1 MTTLPFGN
9 GRHWLKPP
17 AVKAPSPENKAEAV
31 LYTIADDYMY
41 TLRAV
46 HRLSPIFQIWA
57 HVVGEPP
64 PINNISRIERSP
76 VKVSVTTLSDSVACF
91 RGVKRPY
98 TDEKDGSS
106 ILIYVLNP
114 AVTLVRDT
122 NMVCLAKA
130 AKLGNVA
137 LTVQVRP
144 VKEVD
149 LQPDR
154 NPLHQGVITRLEF
167 VPGESTNPV
176 LPQRHGDRYDTRL
189 W

>member
-1 MTTLPFGN
+1 MTTMPFGN
-9 GRHWLKPP
+9 ERHWLRPP
-17 AVKAPSPENKAEAV
+17 PVNAPGADDRSTSAVYTVAE
-31 LYTIADDYMY
+31 DYMY
-41 TLRAV
+41 TLRSV
-46 HRLSPIFQIWA
+46 HRLSPIFQMWA

-64 PINNISRIERSP
+64 PINNISRIDRLP
-76 VKVSVTTLSDSVACF
+76 VKPSLTTLDDSVACF

-98 TDEKDGSS
+98 TDEEEGSS

-114 AVTLVRDT
+114 TVTLVRDT

-130 AKLGNVA
+130 AKLGDVA

-144 VKEVD
+144 LKEAD

-167 VPGESTNPV
+167 VPGE
-176 LPQRHGDRYDTRL
+176 
-189 W
+189 